1 MGTGH
6 WKALLQVAPLEASFL
21 ALEGI
26 CAALLGQ
33 LAYYYALKFGDVS
46 RVAPVVA
53 AFPVVAML
61 LAFVVLGEQITA
73 TKVIAAVLITAGVV
87 LLR

>member
-1 MGTGH
+1 MHPLMTYVPSGRIHPAGLFGLPLLT
-6 WKALLQVAPLEASFL
+6 ALGSSV
-21 ALEGI
+21 
-26 CAALLGQ
+26 

-61 LAFVVLGEQITA
+61 LAFAVLGEQITA